1 MPRLPITLD
10 VVVAVLLLVLLEL
23 CVGGVGVGGVGSIIF
38 SFFYPLFFLLFF
50 VGVGGV
56 GVVKNGKKNVVVVVL
71 GTKIIKMCDENDDIV
86 FFLWTGNL

>member
-56 GVVKNGKKNVVVVVL
+56 VVKNGKKNVVLVVW
-71 GTKIIKMCDENDDIV
+71 DENNKNV
-86 FFLWTGNL
+86 

>member
-50 VGVGGV
+50 VGVGVG
-56 GVVKNGKKNVVVVVL
+56 GVVKNGKKICGCCYV
-71 GTKIIKMCDENDDIV
+71 GDENNKNV
-86 FFLWTGNL
+86 

>member
-56 GVVKNGKKNVVVVVL
+56 VVKNGKKNVVLVVWDKNNKNV
-71 GTKIIKMCDENDDIV
+71 
-86 FFLWTGNL
+86 